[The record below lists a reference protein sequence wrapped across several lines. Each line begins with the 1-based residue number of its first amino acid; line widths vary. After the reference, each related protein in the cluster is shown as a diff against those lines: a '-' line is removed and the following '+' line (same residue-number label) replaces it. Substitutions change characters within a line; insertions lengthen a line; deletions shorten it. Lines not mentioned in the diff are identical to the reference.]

1 MIDADLTDIRA
12 LRSGRNY
19 HLSSGGRQRSVA
31 RQHAGRRRRHR
42 DIEGA
47 NDTVCARGQPSKAL
61 CAWKTGRGPDFPALQ
76 QIERKKS
83 VRGRYLYTLI
93 GLLLAALPPNGASA
107 DVSLRKAPRTAG
119 RGNEGA
125 AMKINVQ
132 IGDGNFAVKLEEN
145 AAADAQ
151 ATPLTVETRDY
162 GGFEKVGALE
172 AVLPAEGRQTAA
184 RSSDI
189 ALYQGEQIVVF
200 YGSNLWKYTRRGRTD
215 ALVGMEEALGD
226 GGIAM
231 TFSQREE
238 RRLAEWRGASAAL
251 RSPNARASFTSAS
264 FLFVITFVEEIEG
277 VHTTIQLIIEEW

>member
-1 MIDADLTDIRA
+1 
-12 LRSGRNY
+12 
-19 HLSSGGRQRSVA
+19 
-31 RQHAGRRRRHR
+31 
-42 DIEGA
+42 
-47 NDTVCARGQPSKAL
+47 
-61 CAWKTGRGPDFPALQ
+61 
-76 QIERKKS
+76 
-83 VRGRYLYTLI
+83 
-93 GLLLAALPPNGASA
+93 
-107 DVSLRKAPRTAG
+107 
-119 RGNEGA
+119 
-125 AMKINVQ
+125 MKINVQ

>member
-1 MIDADLTDIRA
+1 MEDGERAGLPGTSKNRKEEKRARQVSLYAD
-12 LRSGRNY
+12 RSFARGVAAQWCI
-19 HLSSGGRQRSVA
+19 GGRQS
-31 RQHAGRRRRHR
+31 
-42 DIEGA
+42 
-47 NDTVCARGQPSKAL
+47 
-61 CAWKTGRGPDFPALQ
+61 
-76 QIERKKS
+76 
-83 VRGRYLYTLI
+83 
-93 GLLLAALPPNGASA
+93 
-107 DVSLRKAPRTAG
+107 
-119 RGNEGA
+119 
-125 AMKINVQ
+125 
-132 IGDGNFAVKLEEN
+132 EEN

-172 AVLPAEGRQTAA
+172 TVLPAEGRQTAA

>member
-1 MIDADLTDIRA
+1 M
-12 LRSGRNY
+12 
-19 HLSSGGRQRSVA
+19 
-31 RQHAGRRRRHR
+31 
-42 DIEGA
+42 
-47 NDTVCARGQPSKAL
+47 
-61 CAWKTGRGPDFPALQ
+61 
-76 QIERKKS
+76 
-83 VRGRYLYTLI
+83 
-93 GLLLAALPPNGASA
+93 
-107 DVSLRKAPRTAG
+107 
-119 RGNEGA
+119 
-125 AMKINVQ
+125 
-132 IGDGNFAVKLEEN
+132 
-145 AAADAQ
+145 
-151 ATPLTVETRDY
+151 
-162 GGFEKVGALE
+162 E

>member
-1 MIDADLTDIRA
+1 MRSRPALEGDLRMEDGEMAGLPATSTNRKEEKRARQVSLYADRSFA
-12 LRSGRNY
+12 RGVAVQWCVSGRQ
-19 HLSSGGRQRSVA
+19 S
-31 RQHAGRRRRHR
+31 
-42 DIEGA
+42 
-47 NDTVCARGQPSKAL
+47 
-61 CAWKTGRGPDFPALQ
+61 
-76 QIERKKS
+76 
-83 VRGRYLYTLI
+83 
-93 GLLLAALPPNGASA
+93 
-107 DVSLRKAPRTAG
+107 
-119 RGNEGA
+119 
-125 AMKINVQ
+125 
-132 IGDGNFAVKLEEN
+132 EES